1 MLQMDSEPNEAG
13 RALQMPTTNI
23 QIVFMLKGTDQR
35 YEPMFVVSSLVSSN
49 AYPPC
54 GPSWSLADV
63 LAGCWQST
71 RGKEEPDGVYALLPT
86 TAETTTVCA

>member
-1 MLQMDSEPNEAG
+1 MVSEPNEAG
-13 RALQMPTTNI
+13 RALQTSTTNI
-23 QIVFMLKGTDQR
+23 HIVFMLEGTNQR
-35 YEPMFVVSSLVSSN
+35 YEPIFVVSTMVSSN
-49 AYPPC
+49 AYPPS

-71 RGKEEPDGVYALLPT
+71 RGKEEPDGVYASLPT